1 MRSEIPAVH
10 LNQYWQFIMLKRILY
25 FLYSITIVCM
35 GVATL
40 IEKTSGTESV
50 QRHIYGSWWFCLL
63 WVLLT
68 LVGVVYYNLHSHF
81 FKRPNSLLLH
91 FSFLL
96 ILAGALLTHTTS
108 SRGMM
113 HLRKNEATNEYLVNG
128 KEGPQKKKLPF
139 LVKLSAFDIKYHD
152 GTNTPKDYDS
162 HLIII
167 DGKNNIP
174 AVVSMNNILKYRN
187 IRFYQ
192 SSFDP
197 DGGGSILSL
206 NSDPYGISVT
216 YTGYGLL
223 FFSLIFMLF
232 DPRGNYRKVLRNP
245 ILKNGFL
252 ILCIFLCSSPAHA
265 TTTVSKNVADEF
277 GHLQILYNGRICPIQ
292 TFAIDF
298 TRKLYGKTHYHQYTP
313 EQVVAG
319 FIFFGK
325 EWSAEPIIKIK
336 GENMKNTLQL
346 PDFATVNT
354 FFNQEMGGYTIGPYL
369 EEYQEGQQDK
379 FHQQIADVDDKIHL
393 IMELR
398 QGTLLKLFP
407 HIQEGKITWFAPTDA
422 LPSAMDKGERL
433 YIQQVFTFL
442 YQDVLAGNDDA
453 AIQLM
458 KKIQKYQI
466 KNGGNSIP
474 ATYKIKAEYL
484 YNTIPF
490 AKLLFM
496 VNLTMGFICL
506 FITIRQLTYKEK
518 NRKNYPQLLFPT
530 PIPRVILGLSWLTL
544 SLCIVL
550 RWIISGTIPMGNG
563 YETLLNIAWIIL
575 FAAII
580 LNRKYPILFTFAFIL
595 SGFFLLVAHIGQMD
609 PQITHRMPVLNS
621 PLLSIHVSIIMIAYA
636 LLSLTFLC
644 SITALFLKTINPK
657 VIADKQIAA
666 MKALSE
672 IFLYPSIT
680 CLGSGIFIGAIW
692 ANISWGQYWSW
703 DPKETWALITLMIYI
718 VPVHTNIVPSLRKP
732 LIFHIYMAIAF
743 LSILMTYF
751 GVNYFLGGMHS
762 YA

>member
-1 MRSEIPAVH
+1 
-10 LNQYWQFIMLKRILY
+10 MLKKILY
-25 FLYSITIVCM
+25 FLYSVTVVCM
-35 GVATL
+35 SVATL
-40 IEKTSGTESV
+40 IEKTSGTETV
-50 QRHIYGSWWFCLL
+50 QQDIYGSWWFCML
-63 WVLLT
+63 WGMLA
-68 LVGVVYYNLHSHF
+68 LVGIIYYLQHSFLFRH
-81 FKRPNSLLLH
+81 PNILLLH
-91 FSFLL
+91 TSFLL
-96 ILAGALLTHTTS
+96 ILLGALLTHLTS
-108 SRGMM
+108 YRGMM
-113 HLRKNEATNEYLVNG
+113 HLRTNEPTNVYFEKG
-128 KEGPQKKKLPF
+128 HHGIQKRELPF
-139 LVKLSAFDIKYHD
+139 QIKLSAFNIKYHD
-152 GTNTPKDYDS
+152 GTNAAMDYDS
-162 HLIII
+162 HLIIS
-167 DGKNNIP
+167 DGSEKIT
-174 AVVSMNNILKYRN
+174 AIVSMNHILNYRN

-197 DGGGSILSL
+197 DRGGSILSL
-206 NSDPYGISVT
+206 NSDPYGIPVT

-223 FFSLIFMLF
+223 FLSLIIMLF

-252 ILCIFLCSSPAHA
+252 ILCFFLCTSPTHA
-265 TTTVSKNVADEF
+265 TTVSKNVANEF
-277 GHLQILYNGRICPIQ
+277 GRLYILYNGRICPLE

-325 EWSAEPIIKIK
+325 EWSAEPILKIK
-336 GENMKNTLQL
+336 DGDMKSTLQL
-346 PDFATVNT
+346 PDFASINT

-369 EEYQEGQQDK
+369 EEYQQGQQDK

-398 QGTLLKLFP
+398 QGILLKLFP

-506 FITIRQLTYKEK
+506 FITIRQLTYKET

-732 LIFHIYMAIAF
+732 LIFHTKMF
-743 LSILMTYF
+743 LL
-751 GVNYFLGGMHS
+751 
-762 YA
+762 